1 MKIILNSESNTAK
14 KQEVGELTLT
24 ELSRICVNGRK
35 RENKSIKCNRLP
47 KKIPIKI

>member
-1 MKIILNSESNTAK
+1 MKIILNSESNTVK

-24 ELSRICVNGRK
+24 ELSRICVNGGK
-35 RENKSIKCNRLP
+35 RESKSIECSRLP